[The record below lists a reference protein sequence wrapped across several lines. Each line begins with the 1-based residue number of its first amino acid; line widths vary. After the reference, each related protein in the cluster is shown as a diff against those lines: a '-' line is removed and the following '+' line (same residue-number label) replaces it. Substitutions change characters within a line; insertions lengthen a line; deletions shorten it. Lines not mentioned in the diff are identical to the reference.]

1 MLYSRHSAPFDGDPI
16 NTCHSHVIHPYLR
29 VDVRVPDALVQQ
41 LPHGALEARADL
53 LRLVRHVQVR
63 HPQLPRR
70 VFMYVF
76 GQNTK
81 KPEGALRVGGKTQ
94 ASGRLA
100 WTTKFSTRFRGSQN
114 SSGVWYLSYSTEITP
129 LVLELGNFC
138 CPLLWRTAKAKWH
151 GTERTRIEV
160 SRDTKREKRNG
171 NTKGQQPGD
180 RKMLL
185 LDCTA
190 APKPKVDGEQQPVS
204 TTRDGRK
211 QG

>member
-1 MLYSRHSAPFDGDPI
+1 MYASRMRLCSSCLTVPSKRGLIFCGLYDTFRFGTPSCRVEYLCMCSDKIPKSR
-16 NTCHSHVIHPYLR
+16 
-29 VDVRVPDALVQQ
+29 
-41 LPHGALEARADL
+41 RA
-53 LRLVRHVQVR
+53 HC
-63 HPQLPRR
+63 
-70 VFMYVF
+70 
-76 GQNTK
+76 
-81 KPEGALRVGGKTQ
+81 ELRVGGKTQ

-129 LVLELGNFC
+129 FVLELGNFC

-180 RKMLL
+180 WKMLL